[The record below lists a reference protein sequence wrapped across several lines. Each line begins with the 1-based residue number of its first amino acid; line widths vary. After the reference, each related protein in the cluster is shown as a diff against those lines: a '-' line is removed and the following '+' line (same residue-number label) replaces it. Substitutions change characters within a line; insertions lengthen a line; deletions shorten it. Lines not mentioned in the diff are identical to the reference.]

1 MVAVD
6 ISRKTAELLPAHVLY
21 AEFTWLA
28 DTCRGRILLLLIKKV
43 RALLL
48 QAWRQEDRNTARFEM
63 QLLSLNN
70 RNGCLKI
77 TQWTS

>member
-21 AEFTWLA
+21 AAFTWLA
-28 DTCRGRILLLLIKKV
+28 DTSRERKLLLLIKKV

-48 QAWRQEDRNTARFEM
+48 QTWRPEDRNKERFEM
-63 QLLSLNN
+63 QLMSFK
-70 RNGCLKI
+70 NGCLKV